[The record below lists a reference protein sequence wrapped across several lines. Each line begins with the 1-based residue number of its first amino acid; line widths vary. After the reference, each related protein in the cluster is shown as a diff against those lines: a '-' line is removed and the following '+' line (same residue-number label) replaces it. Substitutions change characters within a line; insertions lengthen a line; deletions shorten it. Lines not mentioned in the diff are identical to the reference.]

1 VFAYLR
7 HSFLLGTQLKSS
19 DLPPEKLNIFKKV
32 FSELKQRVLWK
43 FETDDKFSKN
53 VMIRNWMPQSDI
65 LAHPHVKVFI
75 THGGLF
81 GTQEGV
87 YQAVPMLGIPIYCD
101 QHLNM
106 KKANAAGYAINLSFK
121 NITET
126 SLKWALN
133 ELLQNPVYQ
142 EKVQQISK
150 QFRDRPMN
158 PMDESVYW
166 IEFVARHKGA
176 PHIRSSALDM
186 SWFSYMLL
194 DVILFFVLCIVSVF
208 LVFYI
213 IMKLIRRNCRAQKLS
228 QRNKKNK

>member
-1 VFAYLR
+1 
-7 HSFLLGTQLKSS
+7 
-19 DLPPEKLNIFKKV
+19 LPPEKLAIFKKV

-43 FETDDKFSKN
+43 FETDAKFSKN
-53 VMIRNWMPQSDI
+53 VMIKNWMPQSDI
-65 LAHPHVKVFI
+65 LAHPFVKVFI
-75 THGGLF
+75 THGGLL

-87 YQAVPMLGIPIYCD
+87 YRAVPMLGIPIYCD

-142 EKVQQISK
+142 QKVRKISK
-150 QFRDRPMN
+150 EFRDRPMN
-158 PMDESVYW
+158 PLDESVYW

-176 PHIRSSALDM
+176 PYIRSSALEM

-194 DVILFFVLCIVSVF
+194 DVILFFGLCIFSLF
-208 LVFYI
+208 LFFYVI
-213 IMKLIRRNCRAQKLS
+213 VKLLTRKGVAQKIS
-228 QRNKKNK
+228 KSNKKNK